1 MDVVELVTTQPVD
14 ALNLNENQLTSL
26 PEEIGLMTG
35 LKELYL
41 SEEPADV
48 APGGDWIDDGIEEL
62 YLSEN
67 QLTSL
72 PEEIGLMTG
81 LKELYLNE
89 NQLTS
94 LPEEIGLMTG
104 LKTLY
109 LMRTS

>member
-14 ALNLNENQLTSL
+14 VLHLNENQLTSL

-41 SEEPADV
+41 
-48 APGGDWIDDGIEEL
+48 DD
-62 YLSEN
+62 
-67 QLTSL
+67 
-72 PEEIGLMTG
+72 
-81 LKELYLNE
+81 

-109 LMRTS
+109 LIGTS